1 MPNPRV
7 MLIGWDAADW
17 KVIRPLLQA
26 GEMPNLARLIA
37 SGVHGNLA
45 TIYPPLSPMLWTS
58 IATGKRA
65 YKHGIHGFTEPL
77 PDGSGVRPITLLS
90 RKTKAVWNILN
101 QTGHRSIVVGWWPS
115 HPAEPINGVMISN
128 HFEHALSE
136 PNSTPPLPPGAVHP
150 ISLAPSL
157 ADLRVNPTELTGEF
171 LRFFVPEYDKVDQ
184 AKDKRLH
191 SLAKIIAETMS
202 VQGAATELLAT
213 QPWDFA
219 AIYYSGIDHFGH
231 GFMRY
236 HPPQLPWVSD
246 GDFAIYQHVIAN
258 AYRYH
263 DAMLG
268 ALLAHADEN
277 TTVILMSDHGFHPDH
292 LRPGY
297 IPAEPA
303 GPAVEHRHFGIV
315 CMKGPSL
322 RVDEQLFG
330 ASLLDICPT
339 ILTLFGLPPGKDMDG
354 KVLLTAFREQPPVEP
369 IESWDKV
376 SGDAGTHPAET
387 QLDPVASAEAFKQ
400 LVELGY
406 VAPPGPNEKENVDE
420 CVRELK
426 YNLARAYRDG
436 NCCGEAAALAE
447 ELWTRWPKEHRFGIL
462 LIECLAPL
470 RQLDRRR
477 AAIEEFCRRI
487 ERFQAE
493 AKAELARREAEKGC
507 GEIQVGARAVPGSQ
521 QTQLQGDD
529 PIHST
534 PADPAKVLRAGDGS
548 RSGGEGRPALRS
560 AFDEGGREG
569 EGGVLQPASPEQDTP
584 DKRRAQFVER
594 QLRELAHGRPLLIE
608 WFLASQFLL
617 EKRPAE
623 ARPFLE
629 KVAAADSMD
638 NDLGQRVAAA
648 LVELGEMD
656 EARELLESA
665 LDNDPENALVHAQL
679 AGIHFRS
686 RRFDEAIASAVE
698 SLSLLYFQPG
708 LHALLGQALIETKR
722 FDDAERELLVAV
734 SQSPR
739 HIVAHELL
747 AKLYRD
753 HLNRPADAFAH
764 EGRARSLRH
773 EMSTLKRDA
782 VQVDGPAPALATAFD
797 EASSRSGETESKS
810 PQGENPNGIPPSSPG
825 LRGTSYPGLQSAKSP
840 STLKGLRRANTFAPE
855 VDPSQI
861 ITIVSGLPRSGTSLM
876 MQLLVAAGRE
886 ALTDSKRAAD
896 EDNPLGYFEFE
907 KSIELARDTS
917 WLQQARGKVVKIVAQ
932 LLPHLPA
939 NEHYQ
944 IVFMER
950 DLAEVIASQKAMLTR
965 QSRRG
970 AELDEQKLRDIYSS
984 QLNRVQTQL
993 ARRSK
998 MRMLKVSYSDL
1009 VADPMTQV
1017 SALAEFLG
1025 APFDFQAAAN
1035 AVRPELQRQKAVP
1048 EAG

>member
-1 MPNPRV
+1 MPKPRV

-65 YKHGIHGFTEPL
+65 YKHGIHGFSEPL
-77 PDGSGVRPITLLS
+77 PDGSGIRPITLLS

-115 HPAEPINGVMISN
+115 HPAEPINGVMVSN
-128 HFEHALSE
+128 HFEHTIPE
-136 PNSTPPLPPGAVHP
+136 PNASLPLAAGAVHP
-150 ISLAPSL
+150 ASLGKSL

-184 AKDKRLH
+184 EKDKRLH
-191 SLAKIIAETMS
+191 SLAKILAETMS
-202 VQGAATELLAT
+202 VHGAATELLAT
-213 QPWDFA
+213 QAWDFA

-236 HPPQLPWVSD
+236 HPPQLPWVKD
-246 GDFAIYQHVIAN
+246 EDFAIYQHVIAN

-268 ALLAHADEN
+268 ALLEFADEQ
-277 TTVILMSDHGFHPDH
+277 TTVVLMSDHGFHPDH
-292 LRPGY
+292 LRPAY
-297 IPAEPA
+297 IPVEPA

-322 RVDEQLFG
+322 RANEPLFG

-354 KVLLTAFREQPPVEP
+354 KVLLTAFKEPAAVEP

-376 SGDAGTHPAET
+376 SGDAGTHPPEA

-406 VAPPGPNEKENVDE
+406 VAPPGPNEKENVE
-420 CVRELK
+420 ESVRELK

-436 NCCGEAAALAE
+436 NCCGQTASLAE

-462 LIECLAPL
+462 LVECLAPL
-470 RQLDRRR
+470 RQLERRR
-477 AAIEEFCRRI
+477 AAIEELGRRI
-487 ERFQAE
+487 EKYQVE
-493 AKAELARREAEKGC
+493 AKAELEKRKQEKGRD
-507 GEIQVGARAVPGSQ
+507 EIQ
-521 QTQLQGDD
+521 GDAQVD
-529 PIHST
+529 
-534 PADPAKVLRAGDGS
+534 AA
-548 RSGGEGRPALRS
+548 
-560 AFDEGGREG
+560 
-569 EGGVLQPASPEQDTP
+569 
-584 DKRRAQFVER
+584 KRRAQFEER

-608 WFLASQFLL
+608 WFLASQLLL

-629 KVAAADSMD
+629 KVAAAEAMD
-638 NDLGQRVAAA
+638 NDFSQRVAGA

-665 LDNDPENALVHAQL
+665 LESDPDNALVHAQL
-679 AGIHFRS
+679 AEIHFRA
-686 RRFDEAIASAVE
+686 RRFDQAIAAAVE

-708 LHALLGQALIETKR
+708 LHALLGQALMETR
-722 FDDAERELLVAV
+722 RYDDAERELLVAV

-739 HIVAHELL
+739 HIAAHDLL

-764 EGRARSLRH
+764 EGRARSLRN
-773 EMSTLKRDA
+773 EMSAARRENVDA
-782 VQVDGPAPALATAFD
+782 VGRTSSRAEETTSAERLAVLPARGKTLAPAF
-797 EASSRSGETESKS
+797 G
-810 PQGENPNGIPPSSPG
+810 
-825 LRGTSYPGLQSAKSP
+825 
-840 STLKGLRRANTFAPE
+840 PE
-855 VDPSQI
+855 VDPTQI

-876 MQLLVAAGRE
+876 MQLLVAGGRE
-886 ALTDSKRAAD
+886 ALTDAKRAAD
-896 EDNPLGYFEFE
+896 EDNPLGYLEFE
-907 KSIELARDTS
+907 KAAELAKDTS
-917 WLQQARGKVVKIVAQ
+917 WLQQGRGKVVKIVAQ

-944 IVFMER
+944 IIFMER
-950 DLAEVIASQKAMLTR
+950 DLTEVIASQKAMLAR
-965 QSRRG
+965 RSRRG
-970 AELDEQKLRDIYSS
+970 AELEEQKLRETYTT
-984 QLNRVQTQL
+984 QLNRVHTQL
-993 ARRSK
+993 ARRPEV
-998 MRMLKVSYSDL
+998 RLLTVNYSDL
-1009 VADPMTQV
+1009 VADPIAQV

-1025 APFDFQAAAN
+1025 APFDLRAAAN
-1035 AVRPELQRQKAVP
+1035 AVRPELQHQKASPAPVS
-1048 EAG
+1048 